1 MNNEELI
8 KDVMRLDY
16 SQLVMNCVGNIEEIT
31 RLRKDIEYFKRYV
44 RIVNTIELHCL
55 NSIYAINDIL
65 KTEKITKFSKNGI
78 CLNRNKYQI
87 ERLKAYRTKSKEI
100 LKLIRRLENTYY
112 GKEVK

>member
-1 MNNEELI
+1 MNEELI

-16 SQLVMNCVGNIEEIT
+16 SQLVMNCVGNIEEIE
-31 RLRKDIEYFKRYV
+31 RLRKDIESFKKYV

-55 NSIYAINDIL
+55 NSIYSINDIL
-65 KTEKITKFSKNGI
+65 NTEKITYFNKEGI
-78 CLNRNKYQI
+78 CTNRNRYQI
-87 ERLKAYRTKSKEI
+87 ERLKAYRTKSREI